1 MKDQSGIARKIFS
14 MPMFFCYELNSVSG
28 KVLLGS
34 YPLTA
39 TPQAL
44 HIVGICEEIIKLQD
58 KSTS

>member
-1 MKDQSGIARKIFS
+1 